1 MWNPSYNPD
10 YFSLHDILAEQERIP
25 VITNEDLPK
34 LGFLDPSTSAL
45 NGTLNK
51 GTKLEL
57 PLWMAKSLKARN
69 RAQLRMPPNF
79 SDKKRQI
86 VAADPDAVN
95 LQHYGPHFYESGSC
109 ITNFTYQTNKIIAE
123 LVAAINR
130 GGRPILLLT

>member
-25 VITNEDLPK
+25 VTTNEDLPK

-95 LQHYGPHFYESGSC
+95 LHQYGPHFYESGSC
-109 ITNFTYQTNKIIAE
+109 IANFSYVSNEQII
-123 LVAAINR
+123 
-130 GGRPILLLT
+130 T